1 MVHKPLITV
10 ELAAVKL
17 RQAVHLIIMEDVAR
31 EVITLAHRKWNIF
44 GTSMSSDVFDSL

>member
-10 ELAAVKL
+10 AAVKL

-31 EVITLAHRKWNIF
+31 EVITLAHRKWEYF
-44 GTSMSSDVFDSL
+44 RDLDVIGSRV